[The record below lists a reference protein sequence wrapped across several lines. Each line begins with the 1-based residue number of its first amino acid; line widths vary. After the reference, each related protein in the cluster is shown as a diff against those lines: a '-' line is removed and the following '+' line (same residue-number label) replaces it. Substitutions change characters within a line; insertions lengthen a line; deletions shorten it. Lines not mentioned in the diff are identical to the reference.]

1 KIGFEVSSIGAR
13 LNVAESV
20 YETNLDLEVATK
32 EARSAIQDVDYAE
45 ASAEFA
51 KQEAA
56 LTAALSTFPKIS
68 NLSLFNY
75 L

>member
-1 KIGFEVSSIGAR
+1 
-13 LNVAESV
+13 
-20 YETNLDLEVATK
+20 ETNLDLEVATK
-32 EARSAIQDVDYAE
+32 DARSAIQDVDYAE